1 MQRSVKFGNGHKGF
15 RHTFYITG
23 NTDSQITLPFRTL
36 DSVNPHFGFHVTEY
50 TEARQRRKGEK
61 SIWVCVHVKEYRLR
75 YRYDDCI
82 KHSCENECQR
92 KHLKIT
98 VTREPMAPFHSS
110 FYILIL
116 SKYQE
121 QMTGRKGTEDPGSLQ
136 NRKKKWPHNQLK
148 RKHLSQLSVISTTPN
163 LFNLG
168 IFN

>member
-1 MQRSVKFGNGHKGF
+1 MQKSVKFGNGHKGF

-36 DSVNPHFGFHVTEY
+36 DSVNPHFGFHVMEY
-50 TEARQRRKGEK
+50 TEARQRQKGKK
-61 SIWVCVHVKEYRLR
+61 SIWMCVHVKDTDYW
-75 YRYDDCI
+75 YYDDCV

-92 KHLKIT
+92 KHQKIA
-98 VTREPMAPFHSS
+98 VIRELMAPFHSS

-116 SKYQE
+116 SQYQE

-136 NRKKKWPHNQLK
+136 KKKMATHQLK
-148 RKHLSQLSVISTTPN
+148 RKHISQLSIISTMPN